1 MRSSPPILLAC
12 GLFTISTLAA
22 TAAWATPPGREHAVF
37 VMTNDAIANEVVAYQ
52 RSEEGT
58 LLETRRYRTGGRGS
72 GGTID
77 PLISQG
83 SLTLSDDGSL
93 LFAVN
98 AGSGTLSAFR
108 VDGARLQL
116 SDEVPTQGSEP
127 NAVAQHGE
135 LVYVLNTAASSS
147 VVGFRIDGN
156 HLRPIPD
163 SLRYLS
169 GNAVTATSI
178 TFSPGGDTLYVA
190 ERGPNQI
197 DAFRV
202 QPDGTLAPFVA
213 TPSAGPGLFALV
225 VAPNGTVIA
234 AETGGGGS
242 PSAMSS
248 YFQLPDGHLQPVT
261 VGLPTL
267 GNANCW
273 DVLTPDGRFVY
284 AANAAS
290 SSIAG
295 FEVGGDGSL
304 SPIPGTIVGINPAGS
319 ITLDL
324 AVSRDGRFLYS
335 VNGASG
341 TVGMFAIRSD
351 DGSLVNL
358 GTVGGLPAAAGL
370 NGIAAN

>member
-1 MRSSPPILLAC
+1 MNKSRKILLAC
-12 GLFTISTLAA
+12 GLIASPLLVTT
-22 TAAWATPPGREHAVF
+22 TAWATPPGRGHAVF
-37 VMTNDAIANEVVAYQ
+37 VMTNDAIENEIVAYP
-52 RSEEGT
+52 RTDEGT
-58 LLETRRYRTGGRGS
+58 LLVPKRYRTGGRGS

-77 PLISQG
+77 PLTSQG
-83 SLTLSDDGSL
+83 SLTLSDDGTR

-98 AGSGTLSAFR
+98 AGSGTLSMFR
-108 VDGARLQL
+108 VDGPRLQL

-127 NAVAQHGE
+127 NAVAQHGD

-178 TFSPGGDTLYVA
+178 NFSPDGSTLYVA

-197 DAFRV
+197 DTFRV
-202 QPDGTLAPFVA
+202 QPDGTLAPFVV
-213 TPSAGPGLFALV
+213 TPSAGAGLFALV
-225 VAPNGTVIA
+225 VTPNGVVIA

-248 YFQLPDGHLQPVT
+248 YYPMPDGHLAPIT

-295 FEVGGDGSL
+295 FAVEPGGSL
-304 SPIPGTIVGINPAGS
+304 TPIPGTIVGINPAGS

-324 AVSRDGRFLYS
+324 AVSQDGRYLYS
-335 VNGASG
+335 VNGGNG
-341 TVGMFAIRSD
+341 TIGMFAIRSD

-358 GTVGGLPAAAGL
+358 GTVGGLPAASGL